1 MTSVATPETTLG
13 ASTAEVCI
21 AACADTYRDSGE
33 ILAHAVGIIP
43 ALGARLAKLTTAPEI
58 VLSDGEAFFLSDP
71 PMPGDPAAAAPAI
84 EGWAPFRRVFDI
96 VATGRRQSMMGASQ
110 IDRFGNQ
117 NISLIGDW
125 ARPTRQL
132 IGVRGAPGNTANH
145 RVDYWVARH
154 STRVFVEAV
163 DMVSGVGNDRAR
175 EAGLPHHHL
184 GVIVTNLAVLGYG
197 ADGIVTVLSVH
208 PGVDPQTV
216 TDSTGFALDATD
228 APLTR
233 TPDAEELRL
242 IREVLDPRGTRS
254 REVAD

>member
-1 MTSVATPETTLG
+1 MTADATI
-13 ASTAEVCI
+13 AEICV

-33 ILAHAVGIIP
+33 LLAHAVGIIP
-43 ALGARLAKLTTAPEI
+43 SLGARLAKLTSAPDL
-58 VLSDGEAFFLSDP
+58 VLSDGEAFFLSGP
-71 PMPGDPAAAAPAI
+71 PTPGDPTAAKPTI
-84 EGWAPFRRVFDI
+84 EGWAPFRRIFDI
-96 VATGRRQSMMGASQ
+96 LATGRRQSMMGASQ

-125 ARPTRQL
+125 TRPTRQL

-145 RVDYWVARH
+145 RVDYWVSRH
-154 STRVFVEAV
+154 SARIFVESV

-175 EAGLPHHHL
+175 TAELEHHHL
-184 GVIVTNLAVLGYG
+184 GVIVTNLAVLDYA
-197 ADGIVTVLSVH
+197 ADGSVKVRSIH

-216 TDSTGFALDATD
+216 IESTGFMIDVKD

-233 TPDAEELRL
+233 IPDAEELRL
-242 IREVLDPRGTRS
+242 IRTVLDPRGNRT